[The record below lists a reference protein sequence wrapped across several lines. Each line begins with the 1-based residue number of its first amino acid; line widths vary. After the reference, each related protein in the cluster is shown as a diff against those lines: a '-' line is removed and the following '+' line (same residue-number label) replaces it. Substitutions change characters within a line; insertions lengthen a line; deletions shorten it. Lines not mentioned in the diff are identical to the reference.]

1 VSKLEYVIIF
11 LILLLIKKMYWRSKI
26 CIGTAQLSDPYYG
39 FLNKKKKSLPIKDF
53 KKILKFAIKK
63 KISYIDTALSYNR
76 VDNKLS
82 KFKKLNRKF
91 KFITKIP
98 KNFFLEQQPE
108 LTYTKLLIES
118 KTRLG
123 INKFYAV
130 LLHDPK
136 DLNSEQ
142 ILRLRV
148 FLESLKKNK
157 ITKKIGI
164 SIYSLKD
171 FKLIKKYFTPEL
183 IQANFNF
190 FDREFDNKS
199 FIKYLKKNNILF
211 FARSIF
217 LQGVLLQDQKL
228 PNFFKKFE
236 NFRYQYRTTMTPKDI
251 LTNRNFCPM
260 PWTGVMYNFDGTV
273 KNCIRSDGPIG
284 DLKKESIES
293 ILLGSENLDK
303 QQNIINR
310 QPAKNCHTC
319 YELENSKPGFD
330 IISDRI
336 FYIRELKKTPV
347 ETYRVNNFDLK
358 MTRTPV
364 RLTGDILAIIGIILL
379 LFYVNVN

>member
-1 VSKLEYVIIF
+1 
-11 LILLLIKKMYWRSKI
+11 MNWRSKL

-98 KNFFLEQQPE
+98 KNFFLEHQPE

-118 KTRLG
+118 KTKLG

-236 NFRYQYRTTMTPKDI
+236 NYIIYWNHICKKFSFTKAQLALSFALNKNFINYCI
-251 LTNRNFCPM
+251 LGFQSYKEFKEIANINVVNSISSLSKLNF
-260 PWTGVMYNFDGTV
+260 
-273 KNCIRSDGPIG
+273 
-284 DLKKESIES
+284 
-293 ILLGSENLDK
+293 LDK
-303 QQNIINR
+303 KID
-310 QPAKNCHTC
+310 
-319 YELENSKPGFD
+319 YEEFIKP
-330 IISDRI
+330 
-336 FYIRELKKTPV
+336 YNWTQK
-347 ETYRVNNFDLK
+347 
-358 MTRTPV
+358 
-364 RLTGDILAIIGIILL
+364 
-379 LFYVNVN
+379 